1 LVSIQSL
8 EIFNINM
15 TKNLPIKILHNI
27 LTQTHEVFKNLMGL
41 STHYTL
47 SIFRCKWSN
56 VRSILY
62 IIILFTHFSAS
73 AQIGGQYV
81 YAFLKQRPSA
91 RLTGLNGSQ
100 IALRDDDIAFAQMN
114 PALLNNTMHNAIS
127 YNHDFLLAKMS
138 TGYFGYGYA
147 AEKLKMTFQGG
158 VQYINYGS
166 FKQSDEFG
174 NIQGEFKAAEYAVT
188 LGAGRQ
194 INESLSAGLNIKYIS
209 SQLEAYQSNGLVAD
223 LAGAYW
229 NDAKKFG
236 ATVVFKNMGAQLS
249 TYSGKRED
257 VPLDVQ
263 VGLTK
268 KLQKA
273 PFRVSVALHDLNRWN
288 LRYNNPLNSE
298 ITLLGE
304 ASSEPSRISKE
315 LDNFFRHLNVGGELL
330 LGKNE
335 NFRFRVGYS
344 HQVRKEMSV
353 NNLRSMAGFSL
364 GFGFKVSKFRLDYGL
379 GKQHLAGGM
388 NHLSIST
395 NFSEF
400 KKK

>member
-1 LVSIQSL
+1 LALIIFLSL
-8 EIFNINM
+8 EIFTSNM
-15 TKNLPIKILHNI
+15 TKNLPFNTLP
-27 LTQTHEVFKNLMGL
+27 QTYEVFKNLIGL
-41 STHYTL
+41 STRYTLPTFQCKFFVISCTL
-47 SIFRCKWSN
+47 SIF
-56 VRSILY
+56 
-62 IIILFTHFSAS
+62 LFTHFSAS
-73 AQIGGQYV
+73 AQIGGQYTF
-81 YAFLKQRPSA
+81 AFLKQRPSA

-100 IALRDDDIAFAQMN
+100 IALRDDDISLAYMN
-114 PALLNNTMHNAIS
+114 PALLNNTMHQALTFN
-127 YNHDFLLAKMS
+127 NDFLLGKIS
-138 TGYFGYGYA
+138 TGYFGYGHA
-147 AEKLKMTFQGG
+147 VEKLKMTFQGG
-158 VQYINYGS
+158 IQYINYGN
-166 FKQSDEFG
+166 FKQADEFG
-174 NIQGEFKAAEYAVT
+174 NVQGQFKAAEYAIT

-194 INESLSAGLNIKYIS
+194 INERLSAGINIKYIS
-209 SQLEAYQSNGLVAD
+209 SQLEAYKSTGIAAD

-229 NDAKKFG
+229 NDVKKFG
-236 ATVVFKNMGAQLS
+236 ATVVFKNIGAQLS
-249 TYSGKRED
+249 TYAGQREEL
-257 VPLDVQ
+257 PLDVQ
-263 VGLTK
+263 VGFTK

-273 PFRVSVALHDLNRWN
+273 PFRVSAVLHDLNRWN
-288 LRYNNPLNSE
+288 LRYDNPLNNE

-304 ASSEPSRISKE
+304 TPTPPSRLSQE

-353 NNLRSMAGFSL
+353 NNIRSMAGFSL
-364 GFGFKVSKFRLDYGL
+364 GFGIKVSKFRLDYGL

>member
-1 LVSIQSL
+1 LALIIFLSL
-8 EIFNINM
+8 EIFTSNM
-15 TKNLPIKILHNI
+15 TKNLPFNTLP
-27 LTQTHEVFKNLMGL
+27 QTYEVFKNLIGL
-41 STHYTL
+41 STRYTLPTFQCKFFVISCTL
-47 SIFRCKWSN
+47 SIF
-56 VRSILY
+56 
-62 IIILFTHFSAS
+62 LFTHFSAS
-73 AQIGGQYV
+73 AQIGGQYTF
-81 YAFLKQRPSA
+81 AFLKQRPSA

-100 IALRDDDIAFAQMN
+100 IALRDDDISLAFMN
-114 PALLNNTMHNAIS
+114 PALLNNTMHQALTFN
-127 YNHDFLLAKMS
+127 NDFLLGKIS
-138 TGYFGYGYA
+138 TGYFGYGHA
-147 AEKLKMTFQGG
+147 VEKLKMTFQGG
-158 VQYINYGS
+158 IQYINYGS
-166 FKQSDEFG
+166 FKQADEFG
-174 NIQGEFKAAEYAVT
+174 NVQGQFKAAEYAIT

-194 INESLSAGLNIKYIS
+194 INERLSAGINIKYIS
-209 SQLEAYQSNGLVAD
+209 SQLEAYKSTGIAAD

-229 NDAKKFG
+229 NDVKKFG
-236 ATVVFKNMGAQLS
+236 ATVVFKNIGAQLS
-249 TYSGKRED
+249 TYAGQREEL
-257 VPLDVQ
+257 PLDVQ
-263 VGLTK
+263 VGFTK

-273 PFRVSVALHDLNRWN
+273 PFRVSAVLHDLNRWN
-288 LRYNNPLNSE
+288 LRYDNPLNNE

-304 ASSEPSRISKE
+304 TPTPPSRLSQE

-353 NNLRSMAGFSL
+353 NNIRSMAGFSL
-364 GFGFKVSKFRLDYGL
+364 GFGIKVSKFRLDYGL